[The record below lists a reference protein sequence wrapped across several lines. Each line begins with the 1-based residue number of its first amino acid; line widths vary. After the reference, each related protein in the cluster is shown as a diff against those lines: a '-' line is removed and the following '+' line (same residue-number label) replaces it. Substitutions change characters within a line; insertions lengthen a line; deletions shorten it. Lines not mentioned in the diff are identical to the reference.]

1 MPDYRI
7 VKIGK
12 CPVNSNTYDGNI
24 QKEFLKEDF
33 YVVEYRVDKP
43 SIWNLWHPRW
53 RRVTYNMERHL
64 RLGYGSWNYDW
75 KSDSIKPHVCTYDG
89 WYEVGVYIPRLEAA
103 KKILKEF
110 KKEFEH
116 NEAQGGDVNPG
127 NTVVYSEFEGI
138 ETPKNSNIREDLD
151 KLLTKKK

>member
-1 MPDYRI
+1 M
-7 VKIGK
+7 
-12 CPVNSNTYDGNI
+12 
-24 QKEFLKEDF
+24 
-33 YVVEYRVDKP
+33 
-43 SIWNLWHPRW
+43 
-53 RRVTYNMERHL
+53 
-64 RLGYGSWNYDW
+64 
-75 KSDSIKPHVCTYDG
+75 SDANKPHVCTYDG

-116 NEAQGGDVNPG
+116 NETQGGDVNPG
-127 NTVVYSEFEGI
+127 NTVVYSEFEGT